1 MSIVKP
7 IKNLN
12 MENKLNKAT
21 ELRPEGTRLIDAPLV
36 KMDIKAFIEQI
47 KDEKQ
52 WKDSDR
58 NAITI
63 FKTIGMTIVLIAL
76 HKNASMPSHSTE
88 GIISL
93 QVLEGNIYFT
103 TEAQSVELIE
113 GDMIALHESILHRVE
128 AIQKSVLL
136 LTIAS

>member
-1 MSIVKP
+1 VKP

-128 AIQKSVLL
+128 AIKKSVLL